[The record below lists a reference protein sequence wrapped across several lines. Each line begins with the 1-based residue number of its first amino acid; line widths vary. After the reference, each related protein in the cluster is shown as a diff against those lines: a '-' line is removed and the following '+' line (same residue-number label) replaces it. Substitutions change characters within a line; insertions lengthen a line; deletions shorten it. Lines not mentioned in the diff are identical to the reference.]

1 MKIKLKHKIIIIL
14 LLVSTIYTAYL
25 LINRNLGIGSLKM
38 HFIDVGQGDSTLIIT
53 PNNKSILIDAGDE
66 KSAKKVINYI
76 NKQGISK
83 LDIVIGT
90 HPDSDHIGGMDKV
103 VKNFDIGIFAMPK
116 VQTQTSQYK
125 QIKQELKAKNINP
138 KELYMDNEINIDKNL
153 KIEILSPIKGKNY
166 EDTNEHSIVT
176 KIDYKKISFLLMGD
190 ATVNNEMDIINSQK
204 NIDVDV
210 LKLGHH
216 GSNTSSSDEFILK
229 TSPRVAIISCGKY
242 NRHGH
247 PHKEVMDT
255 LKKYGVDVYR
265 TDKQGDIVLKTDGK
279 KIISNHNKL
288 KP

>member
-125 QIKQELKAKNINP
+125 QIKQEL
-138 KELYMDNEINIDKNL
+138 
-153 KIEILSPIKGKNY
+153 
-166 EDTNEHSIVT
+166 
-176 KIDYKKISFLLMGD
+176 
-190 ATVNNEMDIINSQK
+190 
-204 NIDVDV
+204 
-210 LKLGHH
+210 
-216 GSNTSSSDEFILK
+216 
-229 TSPRVAIISCGKY
+229 
-242 NRHGH
+242 
-247 PHKEVMDT
+247 
-255 LKKYGVDVYR
+255 
-265 TDKQGDIVLKTDGK
+265 
-279 KIISNHNKL
+279 
-288 KP
+288 